1 MKKCVAVLATVLL
14 VTVLFSCGKDYGE
27 NDLNNENIVDT
38 LESDKTTITLGII
51 DIHPSFE
58 IDYTMQ
64 YVSMFNRENA
74 YYEIEVTKYTGDDLQ
89 RLRTELMNGRGPDL
103 IYSFYFEDSVFMP
116 LMDRGLL
123 VDLWA
128 YIDADPDINRE
139 DYFQN
144 ILHAMQSPNGSLQIV
159 ANQFAIPTIIS
170 IPEIIDSSD
179 SFTTSRFLDLMR
191 NALDIG
197 VTYPMGEFITG
208 SELLIFTI
216 NHIDMGIIDL
226 VGGVSDFES
235 KAFYDL
241 LELASIMPAEYAL
254 TPDSSLSARMINGDQ
269 LFRGD
274 NISNPYIIAKYE
286 ALLREFTILGFPS
299 DEGGTL
305 GAVMMA
311 NIGINANSSYQ
322 DAAWSFVRMYLLS
335 VSNTEIYSGL
345 PLRIDLFDEQ
355 VTDAMRVVE
364 VAWILKDGGFEI
376 EMPPLTEKGAEQLR
390 EIVENVSF
398 ISRPNDTIAN
408 IVMEELPSFLAGNR
422 TIEEVVRVI
431 QNRVQIYLHERS

>member
-1 MKKCVAVLATVLL
+1 
-14 VTVLFSCGKDYGE
+14 
-27 NDLNNENIVDT
+27 
-38 LESDKTTITLGII
+38 
-51 DIHPSFE
+51 
-58 IDYTMQ
+58 
-64 YVSMFNRENA
+64 
-74 YYEIEVTKYTGDDLQ
+74 
-89 RLRTELMNGRGPDL
+89 
-103 IYSFYFEDSVFMP
+103 
-116 LMDRGLL
+116 
-123 VDLWA
+123 
-128 YIDADPDINRE
+128 
-139 DYFQN
+139 
-144 ILHAMQSPNGSLQIV
+144 
-159 ANQFAIPTIIS
+159 
-170 IPEIIDSSD
+170 
-179 SFTTSRFLDLMR
+179 MR

-208 SELLIFTI
+208 SEFLIFTL
-216 NHIDMGIIDL
+216 NNIDMGIIDL
-226 VGGVSDFES
+226 VGGVSDFEN

-241 LELASIMPAEYAL
+241 LELASLMPTEYAL
-254 TPDSSLSARMINGDQ
+254 MPDSSLSARMINGDQ
-269 LFRGD
+269 LLRAD
-274 NISNPYIIAKYE
+274 YISNPYGISKYE
-286 ALLREFTILGFPS
+286 TLLREFTVLGFPS

-311 NIGINANSSYQ
+311 NIGINVNSSYQ